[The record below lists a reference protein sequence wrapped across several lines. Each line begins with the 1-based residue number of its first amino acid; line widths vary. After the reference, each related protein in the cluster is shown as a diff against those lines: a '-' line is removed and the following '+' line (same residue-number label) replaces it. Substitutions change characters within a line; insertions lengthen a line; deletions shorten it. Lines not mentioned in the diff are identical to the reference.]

1 MTAPSPFAARCTSS
15 GRRYSPACGVQPQ
28 WVGAAAASTFVV
40 PCRSKGRRYPGTGD
54 VLSPGNRGA
63 VACCS
68 PAPRRS
74 SPLLGGGCGRDLRS
88 PLQEQGTKMPRHRW
102 CPSTRWQRYAHFRA
116 AIGVLC
122 MSKARRSSSVAVSNR
137 KREEEIDLQGRRT
150 QSSIRALFSNR
161 LRLSVSRWGANE
173 QPPRAPTL
181 PLRLASQQRA
191 EKLLIVSISALQKAR
206 EQGRLIAAPIMPR
219 TTSEL
224 FAPANSG
231 DPHPA
236 RGEGAAAAIFAQNM
250 PACTHV
256 FVGVVAP
263 VIKSI
268 VRDGVSRRPSPW
280 CSLRQVIE
288 SLKTTIFRSTYVLA
302 KPGGRRPPAIVI
314 SRGDL

>member
-1 MTAPSPFAARCTSS
+1 MTTPSPS
-15 GRRYSPACGVQPQ
+15 
-28 WVGAAAASTFVV
+28 AAASTFVV

-68 PAPRRS
+68 PAP
-74 SPLLGGGCGRDLRS
+74 CGRDLRS

-102 CPSTRWQRYAHFRA
+102 CPSTRWQGYAYFRA
-116 AIGVLC
+116 ANVTMIHG
-122 MSKARRSSSVAVSNR
+122 
-137 KREEEIDLQGRRT
+137 QGRRT
-150 QSSIRALFSNR
+150 QAIISALFSNR
-161 LRLSVSRWGANE
+161 LRLSVPRWGANE
-173 QPPRAPTL
+173 RPPRAPTL

-191 EKLLIVSISALQKAR
+191 ERLLIVSISALQKAR

-231 DPHPA
+231 DPHPW

-263 VIKSI
+263 VIKST
-268 VRDGVSRRPSPW
+268 VRDGCRLHSAQRSARRPSPW
-280 CSLRQVIE
+280 CSLRHKLIE
-288 SLKTTIFRSTYVLA
+288 RLWFSSFR
-302 KPGGRRPPAIVI
+302 
-314 SRGDL
+314 